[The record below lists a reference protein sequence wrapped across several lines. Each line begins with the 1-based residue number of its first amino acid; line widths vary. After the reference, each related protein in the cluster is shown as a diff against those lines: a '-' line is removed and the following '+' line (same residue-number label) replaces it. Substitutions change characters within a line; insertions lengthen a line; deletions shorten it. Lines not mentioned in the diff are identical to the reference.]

1 MHTFGKRTLA
11 ALLIGTM
18 GLSACVSNQVQQRTE
33 KEYEAARKGPEKAPQ
48 KTITN
53 FNESL
58 RCMDMM
64 MIGYGV
70 RDVTLLVE
78 DLADNTKKVSVGTR
92 DMLISAIS
100 DMTRRSRAIRLNTFG
115 NDSGA
120 LLSFLEK
127 SKKEN
132 VYQIVPKYD
141 LRGSISQ
148 LDDTIARTQADFGV
162 SLGQDASIGTSNNS
176 SISALGLDLS
186 IVDTDSMTVIPGVTS
201 RNSVAIFKSGKGVDG
216 DATIRKLGLTFTFA
230 VNKNEGTSQ
239 AVRNLVELA
248 SIELVGKLLKIPYW
262 QCLGTENSPE
272 VQRELED
279 WYYTLQKD
287 NDLIKYFQAQ
297 MRNRGYYGGL
307 IDGNQTAE
315 FLESVK
321 AYRQT
326 LGLNPEAIIDFPFFK
341 AMLSVPVNQVVMQTE
356 ATSRRGAMEQQ
367 QAAQPLGLRINS
379 TSHPNNGRAR
389 PNDVLTFNIRPTRNA
404 FVYCYYKDEKNVFQ
418 RIFPNRFTRD
428 AMVSASTG
436 LDLPGTMRFRLNA
449 NAQRLPESLMCFAT
463 PQDVLQRL
471 PESIRGADFAKL
483 PVSSFE
489 QIRGNFSQVAPNSAE
504 ATYNLAF

>member
-1 MHTFGKRTLA
+1 MHDFGKKTIA
-11 ALLIGTM
+11 AMLVASV

-33 KEYEAARKGPEKAPQ
+33 KEYESARKGPERAPQ

-120 LLSFLEK
+120 LLSYLEK
-127 SKKEN
+127 SKKDN

-148 LDDTIARTQADFGV
+148 LDDSVARTQADFGL
-162 SLGQDASIGTSNNS
+162 SFGQDASIGTSNNAS
-176 SISALGLDLS
+176 LSALGLDLS
-186 IVDTDSMTVIPGVTS
+186 VVDTDSMTVIPGVTS

-239 AVRNLVELA
+239 AVRNLIELA
-248 SIELVGKLLKIPYW
+248 SIELVGKMLKIPYW
-262 QCLGTENSPE
+262 QCLGTEASPE

-279 WYYTLQKD
+279 WYYTLQAD
-287 NDLIKYFQAQ
+287 NKLIEYFQAQ
-297 MRNRGYYGGL
+297 MRNRGYYGGMM
-307 IDGNQTAE
+307 DGKQTAE
-315 FLESVK
+315 FQEAVK
-321 AYRQT
+321 NYRQS
-326 LGLNPEAIIDFPFFK
+326 LGLSPEAIIDFPFFK
-341 AMLSVPVNQVVMQTE
+341 AMLSVPVSQVVAQTE
-356 ATSRRGAMEQQ
+356 GTSRRGTVQEQR
-367 QAAQPLGLRINS
+367 APLPLSLQINS
-379 TSHPNNGRAR
+379 TSHPNNSRAR
-389 PNDVLTFNIRPTRNA
+389 PNDVLTFNIRPNRNA

-428 AMVSASTG
+428 AMVSQSTG

-449 NAQRLPESLMCFAT
+449 NPQRLPESMLCFAT

-489 QIRGNFSQVAPNSAE
+489 QIRSSFSQVAPNNAE